1 MCWRGRTKSLDRYIV
16 SSEKKKAHEEKNIG
30 FAEGETIFLVACEI
44 QFHVVCSLRNLPREI
59 SLWWIFTELH
69 PITALPL
76 LTRASL
82 VAHGDSCF
90 FVAASHWLTS
100 HHVNVWRT
108 NRWSTCCTELA
119 KDRSHHSSYT
129 LGRKIEA
136 GSRRQ
141 FGFLTSVGREENYRG
156 EKQTKRD
163 RT

>member
-1 MCWRGRTKSLDRYIV
+1 M
-16 SSEKKKAHEEKNIG
+16 KKKTWASRRGKL
-30 FAEGETIFLVACEI
+30 FFLVACEI

-59 SLWWIFTELH
+59 SLWRIFTELH
-69 PITALPL
+69 PITALPS
-76 LTRASL
+76 TTQASVMGHDGFCWL
-82 VAHGDSCF
+82 I
-90 FVAASHWLTS
+90 ASHWSTP

-141 FGFLTSVGREENYRG
+141 FGFLTSVGREENYNG
-156 EKQTKRD
+156 DKQTKRD